1 MNTIERT
8 QTHATFVLERDYD
21 ATTERVW
28 QAFADEEAKKKWF
41 GAEDDDDWKITES
54 VHDFRVGGTDVNI
67 GTFQDDMESRFVG
80 TYTDIVPNERIVYSY
95 DMWVNGA
102 HLSTSVTT
110 ITFEETASGTHLTFT
125 EQGVFLD
132 NADNPAQREAGTS
145 TLLDALGASLA
156 GES

>member
-21 ATTERVW
+21 ASLERVW

-41 GAEDDDDWKITES
+41 GGEDEGWTITES
-54 VHDFRVGGTDVNI
+54 VHDFRVGGRDVNV
-67 GTFQDDMESRFVG
+67 GTFEGSMESRFVG

-110 ITFEETASGTHLTFT
+110 ITFEESAGGTHLTFT

-132 NADNPAQREAGTS
+132 NADNPAQREEGTS
-145 TLLDALGASLA
+145 SLLDLLGASLA
-156 GES
+156 GGS

>member
-1 MNTIERT
+1 MSTIERT

-21 ATTERVW
+21 ASLERVW

-41 GAEDDDDWKITES
+41 GTEDDDWTITED
-54 VHDFRVGGTDVNI
+54 VHDFRVGGQDVNV
-67 GTFQDDMESRFVG
+67 GTFRGEMESRFVG
-80 TYTDIVPNERIVYSY
+80 TYTDIVPNQRIVYSY

-110 ITFEETASGTHLTFT
+110 IAFEETDGGTHLTFT

-132 NADNPAQREAGTS
+132 NTDNPAQREEGTS
-145 TLLDALGASLA
+145 GLLDKLGESLA
-156 GES
+156 S

>member
-8 QTHATFVLERDYD
+8 QTHATFVLERDY
-21 ATTERVW
+21 AAPIERVW
-28 QAFADEEAKKKWF
+28 EAFAVEEAKKKWF
-41 GAEDDDDWKITES
+41 GTEDDDWKITED
-54 VHDFRVGGTDVNI
+54 VHDFQVGGTDINV
-67 GTFQDDMESRFVG
+67 GTFQGAMESRFVG

-95 DMWVNGA
+95 DMWINGA

-110 ITFEETASGTHLTFT
+110 IAFEETAGGTHLTFT

-132 NADNPAQREAGTS
+132 NNDNPAQREEGTS

>member
-1 MNTIERT
+1 MSTIERT

-21 ATTERVW
+21 APLERVW
-28 QAFADEEAKKKWF
+28 EAFADEEAKKKWF
-41 GAEDDDDWKITES
+41 GAADDDWEITES
-54 VHDFRVGGTDVNI
+54 VHDFRLGGTDVNVGI
-67 GTFQDDMESRFVG
+67 FQGNMESRFVG

-110 ITFEETASGTHLTFT
+110 IAFEESAGGTHLTFT

-132 NADNPAQREAGTS
+132 NADNPAQREEGTS
-145 TLLDALGASLA
+145 SLLDLLGASLT

>member
-21 ATTERVW
+21 ATVERVW
-28 QAFADEEAKKKWF
+28 QAFADEETKKKWF
-41 GAEDDDDWKITES
+41 GAEDDDWKITED
-54 VHDFRVGGTDVNI
+54 VHDFQVGGRDINV
-67 GTFQDDMESRFVG
+67 GTFQDSMESRFVG
-80 TYTDIVPNERIVYSY
+80 TYTDIVPNKRIVYSY

-110 ITFEETASGTHLTFT
+110 IAFEESAGGTHLTFT

-132 NADNPAQREAGTS
+132 NTDNPAQREEGTS
-145 TLLDALGASLA
+145 SLLDKLGDSLA
-156 GES
+156 